1 MTAEEINRFREDIK
15 YIATAT
21 AKKQVNANRLA
32 SVLRGILEFA
42 GSLLRPTGKVYVKEI
57 YKDGDRGMHWEE
69 YAGSHPSGDE
79 AELWLVETTN
89 RGWIVGRAD
98 ANLVYT
104 MNRDGSHIDQDLNKI
119 FYDRNSNPH
128 IINPATMKVEAI

>member
-1 MTAEEINRFREDIK
+1 MTAEEINAFRKNIQD
-15 YIATAT
+15 IATASAQKQVT
-21 AKKQVNANRLA
+21 AKKLA
-32 SVLRGILEFA
+32 AALSGILEFA
-42 GSLLRPTGKVYVKEI
+42 GSLLRPTEKVYVKEI

-69 YAGSHPSGDE
+69 YAGTHPSGDE

-89 RGWIVGRAD
+89 RGWTVGRAD

-104 MNRDGSHIDQDLNKI
+104 LNRDGSHIDQDLNKI
-119 FYDRNSNPH
+119 FYDRNNNPH

>member
-1 MTAEEINRFREDIK
+1 MTAEEINGFRQSIQD
-15 YIATAT
+15 IATAT
-21 AKKQVNANRLA
+21 AQKQVTANTLA
-32 SVLRGILEFA
+32 AALSGILEFA

-119 FYDRNSNPH
+119 FYDRNNNPH